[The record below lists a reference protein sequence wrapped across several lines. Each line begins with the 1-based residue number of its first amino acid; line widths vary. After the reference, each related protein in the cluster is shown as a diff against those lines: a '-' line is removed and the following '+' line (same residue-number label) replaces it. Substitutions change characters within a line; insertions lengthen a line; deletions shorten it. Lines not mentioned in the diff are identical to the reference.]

1 MCLKNMFTLERGNVD
16 IHKEAGAKRE
26 ACDEADV
33 QKLFSRF
40 TTELMAKP
48 FT

>member
-1 MCLKNMFTLERGNVD
+1 MFTLERGNVD
-16 IHKEAGAKRE
+16 IHKEAGAKWE